1 MATSST
7 YTDRILAFKKR
18 YYHVDA
24 VRFGVF
30 ETASS
35 MLKKLKP
42 YTDAIEVVL
51 NDERG
56 VLKPSTI
63 LLAEE

>member
-1 MATSST
+1 M
-7 YTDRILAFKKR
+7 KKR

-35 MLKKLKP
+35 MLKKLKL
-42 YTDAIEVVL
+42 YMDAIEAVL